1 MPIKVPTR
9 PLGSTGLE
17 ISIIGFGASP
27 LGNVFGDVHQDTATE
42 AVRTAFDLGITLFD
56 TSPFY
61 GLTKS
66 EDVLGQALRDAG
78 LPRDQFVLATKVGRY
93 GQDTFDFSGPRVT
106 RSVEESLERLH
117 TSYIDLIQVHDME
130 FGSLDQ
136 IIAETLPALQ
146 RLKEKGLVR
155 HIGITGLPLA
165 CFQYVL
171 DRVPCGT
178 VDVVLSYCHY
188 TLCDQSLGRIL
199 PYLESKAVGVI
210 NASVLGMGLLT
221 PHGPPAWHPAPAEL
235 QAAARAAARAADA
248 RAVDLPKLATM
259 FSVAH
264 PGIATHLIGFSTPDQ
279 VRNAVHAVLQAQGLE
294 ENAQAEQE
302 ERAMVEIR
310 EILAGTA
317 QVTWPSGLPENSD
330 EHLAAR

>member
-1 MPIKVPTR
+1 M
-9 PLGSTGLE
+9 
-17 ISIIGFGASP
+17 
-27 LGNVFGDVHQDTATE
+27 
-42 AVRTAFDLGITLFD
+42 
-56 TSPFY
+56 
-61 GLTKS
+61 
-66 EDVLGQALRDAG
+66 
-78 LPRDQFVLATKVGRY
+78 
-93 GQDTFDFSGPRVT
+93 
-106 RSVEESLERLH
+106 
-117 TSYIDLIQVHDME
+117 
-130 FGSLDQ
+130 
-136 IIAETLPALQ
+136 
-146 RLKEKGLVR
+146 
-155 HIGITGLPLA
+155 
-165 CFQYVL
+165 
-171 DRVPCGT
+171 
-178 VDVVLSYCHY
+178 
-188 TLCDQSLGRIL
+188 
-199 PYLESKAVGVI
+199 I

-279 VRNAVHAVLQAQGLE
+279 VRDGRSSVAGGQHLLCPEGRGMPQMPPDWQDMHGNGPIYSRRIHHPDGPGLVLTNTVSFALQTSSLKSMVPTLQVRNAVHAVLQAQGLE

-330 EHLAAR
+330 EQLAAR